1 MDELVYKF
9 QFIEQLFTVLTP
21 LYAPFGRSYT
31 KARDIPDGISLVFY
45 VKGRYD
51 AIRAKP
57 VIFRRDI
64 QHFVLMIKTIYP
76 PIDNIPRRGI

>member
-1 MDELVYKF
+1 MMLTFRLGKKSSVFDLTHPLSILYP
-9 QFIEQLFTVLTP
+9 INQLL
-21 LYAPFGRSYT
+21 S
-31 KARDIPDGISLVFY
+31 KARDIPDGISLIFY

-64 QHFVLMIKTIYP
+64 QHFVFMIKTIYP
-76 PIDNIPRRGI
+76 PIDNIPP